1 MKDWRDYTTNID
13 ASSSLSNAWQEN
25 AARTDTP
32 KSFPKAWLY
41 FNYFLV
47 GLCCL
52 SLIFGLVGTIRLC
65 IIRDLANDN
74 FLTTAIE
81 NTCLSFVY
89 PGLLLLWMYVLLTTG
104 SGFQYGAG
112 LGVVAYSMIISAVLG
127 VGLIINAI
135 MACITKKQYRH
146 DPVAYRIATK
156 NARIAL
162 TPPIFISTMLIL
174 LLFVL

>member
-13 ASSSLSNAWQEN
+13 A
-25 AARTDTP
+25 P

-52 SLIFGLVGTIRLC
+52 SLIFGLVGTIHLC
-65 IIRDLANDN
+65 IVGDLVNDN
-74 FLTTAIE
+74 LLTTAIE
-81 NTCLSFVY
+81 NTCLSFIY
-89 PGLLLLWMYVLLTTG
+89 PGLLLLWIYVLLTTG
-104 SGFQYGAG
+104 SGFQYGAS
-112 LGVVAYSMIISAVLG
+112 LGIVAYSMIISAVLG
-127 VGLIINAI
+127 IGLIINAI
-135 MACITKKQYRH
+135 MACITKKRYRH

-156 NARIAL
+156 NVRIAL
-162 TPPIFISTMLIL
+162 IPPIFVSTMLIL